1 MRPSLLIPVVGK
13 SQAGEARRQAR
24 VWTGDAGGD
33 EELVARVA
41 LVVTE
46 LANNLLLHTAKGGAL
61 LLRKLDHDHVVG
73 IEILALDDGPGTA
86 NFGAFMRDGYST
98 AGTPGTGLG
107 AVQRASHVFE
117 VHSQPGVG
125 TALLSEIWAKY
136 PPDDQAVR
144 WRVGAVNLPMRSETV
159 SGDNW
164 CFSDIESGRARL
176 IIADGLGHGPAAG
189 EASRLAVEAFAANK
203 DRALIPVMEA
213 MHDALRATRGAAVS
227 VAEIDL
233 GRETLRYVGVGN
245 IAASILSGGKSANLV
260 SMNGIVGVRCE
271 KIQEFSYSWPQNS
284 FLVMHSDGLKTQCH
298 LNRYTGLLGKHP
310 ALIAGVLYRDC
321 NRGTDDSTVAVIQT
335 GK

>member
-1 MRPSLLIPVVGK
+1 MRASLLIPAAGK

-24 VWTGDAGGD
+24 VWTNDAGGD

-46 LANNLLLHTAKGGAL
+46 LANNLCLHTTRGGSL
-61 LLRKLDHDHVVG
+61 LLRRLEHDNVVG
-73 IEILALDDGPGTA
+73 IEILAVDDGPGTA
-86 NFGAFMRDGYST
+86 NFGAFMRDGFST

-117 VHSQPGVG
+117 VHSQPGMG
-125 TALLSEIWAKY
+125 TALLSQVWAKY
-136 PPDDQAVR
+136 PPERESR
-144 WRVGAVNLPMRSETV
+144 WRVGAVNLPMRNETAC
-159 SGDNW
+159 GDNW
-164 CFSDIESGRARL
+164 CFSEGASRARM
-176 IIADGLGHGPAAG
+176 IIADGLGHGPAAA
-189 EASRLAVEAFAANK
+189 EASRLAVEAFAAHK
-203 DRALIPVMEA
+203 DRTLIPLMEA
-213 MHDALRATRGAAVS
+213 MHDACRSTRGAAVA

-233 GRETLRYVGVGN
+233 ARETLRYVGVGN
-245 IAASILSGGKSANLV
+245 IAASILTDDKSANLV

-271 KIQEFSYSWPQNS
+271 KIQEFSYPWPQS
-284 FLVMHSDGLKTQCH
+284 GLLVMSSDGLKSQLH
-298 LNRYTGLLGKHP
+298 LTRYTGLLGKHP